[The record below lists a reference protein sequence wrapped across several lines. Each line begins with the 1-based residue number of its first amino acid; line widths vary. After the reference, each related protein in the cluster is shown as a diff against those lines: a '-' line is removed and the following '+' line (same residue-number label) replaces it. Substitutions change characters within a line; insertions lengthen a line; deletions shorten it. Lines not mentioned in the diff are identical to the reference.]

1 MKWLAYCAPGR
12 RLDAALTLML
22 RGEQVTEVAESPVL
36 TGSTDIVLVNPAMLD
51 PAERFADIHFAPLR
65 QVGA

>member
-22 RGEQVTEVAESPVL
+22 RGEQVAESPVL

-51 PAERFADIHFAPLR
+51 PAGRFADIHFAPLR
-65 QVGA
+65 QAGA